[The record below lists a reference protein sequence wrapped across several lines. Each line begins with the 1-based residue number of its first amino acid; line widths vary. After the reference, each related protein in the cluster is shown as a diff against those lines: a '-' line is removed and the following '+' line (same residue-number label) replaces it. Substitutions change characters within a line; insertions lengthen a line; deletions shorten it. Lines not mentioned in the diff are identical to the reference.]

1 MLSMVLF
8 PMTLPGSTNSTR
20 LNLAARCQSASME
33 TSIPGAIAPPRYSPS
48 LETAAKVVA
57 VPKSTTTQGPPYISY
72 AATAPT
78 IRSEPTSR
86 GLLVST
92 GIPVLTPGPTVND
105 SASRN
110 APAILWYSVLRL
122 GTTEET
128 IMAFTDDTSNPSRR
142 SNPPSAQLS
151 HPQCDETP

>member
-1 MLSMVLF
+1 MPKCIHGDF
-8 PMTLPGSTNSTR
+8 NPGCNRPAQVFTILGDRSEGGCGTEIHHH
-20 LNLAARCQSASME
+20 ARP
-33 TSIPGAIAPPRYSPS
+33 SIHLVGGNRS
-48 LETAAKVVA
+48 
-57 VPKSTTTQGPPYISY
+57 
-72 AATAPT
+72 T

-128 IMAFTDDTSNPSRR
+128 IMAFTYDTSNPSRR
-142 SNPPSAQLS
+142 SNPAVCTAISSAVR
-151 HPQCDETP
+151 